1 MSDEQVVPVAQ
12 NHVSPQIRS
21 DWNALPLNALF
32 DQLARN
38 DAEHAVEN
46 ALAEDLGRSDAGLEG
61 DVTSCAT
68 ISPDVR
74 GRARIESRGDGVLC
88 GMPVVEMVARRA
100 GLKLTA
106 HREDGARLVR
116 GTRIA
121 TLEGPLALLLA
132 YERTMLNFAT
142 LLSGNATF
150 AARFVDET
158 RGTRATICDTRK
170 TLPGLRT
177 LQKYA
182 TRCGGATLHR
192 IGLFDAVLLKDNHLE
207 SFGSDDLAERVRA
220 AASRARAQRTVAF
233 VECEVDSL
241 DQLDRLLTLES
252 GVLDMIL
259 LDNMDP
265 AMLAEAVRRRDA
277 RAPHVL
283 LEASGGVR
291 LDTVRRIALSG
302 VDRISVGAITHS
314 APALDLGLDLE
325 HVDQH
330 ARQHAENVSR
340 PEDTR

>member
-1 MSDEQVVPVAQ
+1 MSDEQGISAPET
-12 NHVSPQIRS
+12 HVSPQIRS

-46 ALAEDLGRSDAGLEG
+46 AFAEDLGRSDAGLEG

-158 RGTRATICDTRK
+158 RGTRATI
-170 TLPGLRT
+170 
-177 LQKYA
+177 
-182 TRCGGATLHR
+182 
-192 IGLFDAVLLKDNHLE
+192 
-207 SFGSDDLAERVRA
+207 
-220 AASRARAQRTVAF
+220 
-233 VECEVDSL
+233 
-241 DQLDRLLTLES
+241 
-252 GVLDMIL
+252 
-259 LDNMDP
+259 
-265 AMLAEAVRRRDA
+265 
-277 RAPHVL
+277 
-283 LEASGGVR
+283 
-291 LDTVRRIALSG
+291 
-302 VDRISVGAITHS
+302 
-314 APALDLGLDLE
+314 
-325 HVDQH
+325 
-330 ARQHAENVSR
+330 
-340 PEDTR
+340 

>member
-1 MSDEQVVPVAQ
+1 MSGNSTHRSSQV
-12 NHVSPQIRS
+12 RR
-21 DWNALPLNALF
+21 DWNALPLAELF
-32 DQLARN
+32 DVLARA
-38 DAEHAVEN
+38 DAEHAIHR
-46 ALAEDLGRSDAGLEG
+46 ALEEDLGSADVGVAG
-61 DVTSCAT
+61 DVTSRAA
-68 ISPDVR
+68 IPPAIR
-74 GRARIESRGDGVLC
+74 GRARIESRADGILC
-88 GMPVVEMVARRA
+88 GVRVAEMVADRA
-100 GLKLTA
+100 GLAMTA

-121 TLEGPLALLLA
+121 TLEGPLAALLA
-132 YERTMLNFAT
+132 HERTMLNFMT
-142 LLSGNATF
+142 LLSGNATV

-182 TRCGGATLHR
+182 TRCGGAALHR
-192 IGLFDAVLLKDNHLE
+192 IGLFDAVLLKDNHLG
-207 SFGSDDLAERVRA
+207 SFGGDDLAMRVRDA
-220 AASRARAQRTVAF
+220 AARARSLSDVAF

-241 DQLDRLLTLES
+241 DQLDRLLELEAR
-252 GVLDMIL
+252 VLDMIL

-277 RAPHVL
+277 RAPGIL

-314 APALDLGLDLE
+314 APALDLGLDFE
-325 HVDQH
+325 FADGSTSGEMV
-330 ARQHAENVSR
+330 R
-340 PEDTR
+340 